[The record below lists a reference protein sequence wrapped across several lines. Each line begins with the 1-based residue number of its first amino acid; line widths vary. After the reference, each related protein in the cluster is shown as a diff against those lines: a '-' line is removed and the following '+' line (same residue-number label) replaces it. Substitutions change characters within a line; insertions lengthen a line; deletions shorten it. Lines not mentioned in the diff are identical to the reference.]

1 MDYLMHSFP
10 VQLHE
15 VYTDEDGNEHSRPAT
30 DSDGNPVFCQEAL
43 RQRQTLIERLGLL
56 PPIPGALDQIVQ
68 HFGYE
73 NVAEVTG
80 RSKRI
85 IRETKGGRERLALQ
99 KRSGS
104 ANLAET
110 QAFMDDQKR
119 ILVFSEAGGTGRSYH
134 ADLNARNQRL
144 RVHYLLEAG
153 WKADSAIQGLGRSN
167 RTNQA
172 QPPLFRPVTTNV
184 KGEKRFLSTIARRLD
199 SLGALTRGQ
208 RQTGG
213 QGLFREEDNLE
224 SPYAKAALRQL
235 YHALYGGQLDCC
247 SLKDFEAYTG
257 LSLTD
262 RSGYLK
268 EDLPPIAQFLNRVL
282 ALRIELQNA
291 LFEEFEVRLE
301 SKIEE
306 AVAAGTYEVGVETL
320 KADSFRILER
330 QTIYTHPQTQAQTH
344 CVKIERKRQA
354 EVLSLSEALNLVE
367 RYQGKLVVNERSGRV
382 AIAVPTN
389 STVTDDGAI
398 VRRVNLIRPTSNE
411 KMSVEQFHASTWQE
425 VSQEKFQKLWQQEVG
440 KAPEFEVDSF
450 YLITGLLLPIWNRL
464 DAEDMRVFRLQTDS
478 GEKLLGRLVHAE
490 NIASVYRNLGI
501 SETPKMTADEVFQ
514 AVWKR
519 KEVVSLVRGWQ
530 LRSALIM
537 GNQRLEIT
545 GIRQEAEVM
554 WLKAV
559 GCMTEMINWKLR
571 VFIPVNGNSV
581 RIIEKI
587 RQLA

>member
-1 MDYLMHSFP
+1 
-10 VQLHE
+10 
-15 VYTDEDGNEHSRPAT
+15 
-30 DSDGNPVFCQEAL
+30 
-43 RQRQTLIERLGLL
+43 
-56 PPIPGALDQIVQ
+56 
-68 HFGYE
+68 
-73 NVAEVTG
+73 
-80 RSKRI
+80 
-85 IRETKGGRERLALQ
+85 
-99 KRSGS
+99 
-104 ANLAET
+104 
-110 QAFMDDQKR
+110 
-119 ILVFSEAGGTGRSYH
+119 
-134 ADLNARNQRL
+134 
-144 RVHYLLEAG
+144 
-153 WKADSAIQGLGRSN
+153 
-167 RTNQA
+167 
-172 QPPLFRPVTTNV
+172 
-184 KGEKRFLSTIARRLD
+184 
-199 SLGALTRGQ
+199 
-208 RQTGG
+208 
-213 QGLFREEDNLE
+213 
-224 SPYAKAALRQL
+224 
-235 YHALYGGQLDCC
+235 
-247 SLKDFEAYTG
+247 
-257 LSLTD
+257 
-262 RSGYLK
+262 
-268 EDLPPIAQFLNRVL
+268 
-282 ALRIELQNA
+282 
-291 LFEEFEVRLE
+291 
-301 SKIEE
+301 
-306 AVAAGTYEVGVETL
+306 
-320 KADSFRILER
+320 
-330 QTIYTHPQTQAQTH
+330 
-344 CVKIERKRQA
+344 
-354 EVLSLSEALNLVE
+354 
-367 RYQGKLVVNERSGRV
+367 VVNERSGRV

-425 VSQEKFQKLWQQEVG
+425 IGQEKFQKLWQQEVG

-450 YLITGLLLPIWNRL
+450 YLIIGLLLPIWNRL
-464 DAEDMRVFRLQTDS
+464 EAEDMRVFRLQTDS